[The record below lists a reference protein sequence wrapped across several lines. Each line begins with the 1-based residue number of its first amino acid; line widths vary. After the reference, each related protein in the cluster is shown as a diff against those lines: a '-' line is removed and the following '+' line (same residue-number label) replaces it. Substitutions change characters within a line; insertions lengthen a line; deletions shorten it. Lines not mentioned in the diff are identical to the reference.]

1 MWLKSLRMVTAT
13 SVSTSLSGWWPGYT
27 QTEKNQVKKKN
38 KFYIKIY
45 CLYWFLMKDRELCKM
60 WFNVW
65 MNNQN
70 QSPKASIVSSQF
82 FFISQGVQR
91 LRHRGRS
98 PRGVPSFW
106 QRGGWIYYN
115 SGFSRGF
122 CSCDDENWSWWYL
135 TIVPSSIPNIPIMPI
150 TSIVSINQHAV
161 DHHKVMQTFG
171 DILSIAE
178 TEVSIFYNQLQFQ
191 TYKKSGNWLIKPKD
205 VIAKSMLKYK
215 KIVSCHHL
223 SQEMNSQADIDGDG
237 NVNYEEFVAMLFRG
251 VSPCLMVGI
260 KYIHLKSW
268 SIIIAMQ
275 LNSLFQPF
283 GSSKGSEDIVRT
295 QVNIGKRKSVSEV
308 FYHSF

>member
-1 MWLKSLRMVTAT
+1 MFENESGYADVWLVAFRWGTQRHGQCNWSGLASLCNKHRNHFWSWDQITNTQKLLKSSQMWLKSLRMVMAT

-122 CSCDDENWSWWYL
+122 CSCNDENWSWWNL
-135 TIVPSSIPNIPIMPI
+135 PIVPSPNGPTYP
-150 TSIVSINQHAV
+150 SCPSCPSIN
-161 DHHKVMQTFG
+161 MQLIITRWCRLLETF
-171 DILSIAE
+171 
-178 TEVSIFYNQLQFQ
+178 FPLQRLRCQYFIINYSSRR
-191 TYKKSGNWLIKPKD
+191 TR
-205 VIAKSMLKYK
+205 
-215 KIVSCHHL
+215 
-223 SQEMNSQADIDGDG
+223 SQETG
-237 NVNYEEFVAMLFRG
+237 
-251 VSPCLMVGI
+251 
-260 KYIHLKSW
+260 W
-268 SIIIAMQ
+268 
-275 LNSLFQPF
+275 
-283 GSSKGSEDIVRT
+283 
-295 QVNIGKRKSVSEV
+295 
-308 FYHSF
+308 